1 MKLASHLLLLLM
13 LMSGTMPLLALY
25 VVMAQTETDTASPC
39 AFYISFNKDTACNN
53 MHFNDLH
60 LQICV
65 SKYAN

>member
-13 LMSGTMPLLALY
+13 LMSGTMPVLTVY
-25 VVMAQTETDTASPC
+25 VIMVQTDAASPC

>member
-13 LMSGTMPLLALY
+13 LMSGTMPLLPLY
-25 VVMAQTETDTASPC
+25 VIMVQTDTASPC
-39 AFYISFNKDTACNN
+39 AFYISFKKDMTCNN